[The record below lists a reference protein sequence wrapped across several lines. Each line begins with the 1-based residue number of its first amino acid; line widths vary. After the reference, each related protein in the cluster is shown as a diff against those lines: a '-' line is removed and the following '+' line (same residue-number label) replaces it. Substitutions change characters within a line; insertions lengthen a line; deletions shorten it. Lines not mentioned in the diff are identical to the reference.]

1 MSMKRLSI
9 VTAVMTVLALNT
21 AGASP
26 QEIAWKGGGG
36 WGHRGGYGRVYN
48 PQTVETIAGEVVT
61 VDRFT
66 PAKGMSH
73 GVHLTVRTDKEAI
86 SVHLGPSWYIENQ
99 DVKILPKDK
108 IEVKGS
114 RVTYEGKPAI
124 VAATLTK
131 GNEQLVLRDAAG
143 FPVWSGWR
151 HR

>member
-1 MSMKRLSI
+1 M
-9 VTAVMTVLALNT
+9 AA
-21 AGASP
+21 
-26 QEIAWKGGGG
+26 GGGTEEDTG
-36 WGHRGGYGRVYN
+36 VYN

-73 GVHLTVRTDKEAI
+73 GVHLTVRTDKETI

-143 FPVWSGWR
+143 SQYGAAGGTGRRPTRPMACGSKPLTPQSLNGSRSRPVR
-151 HR
+151 RDR